1 MQPKFCRKCGNA
13 IKDGGK
19 FCSLCGEP
27 FIRNKE
33 SVFRDNPE
41 GTVILGGIGQ
51 PKQNVKATKKG
62 SLVLSFEE
70 MLRGCTKIVDF
81 GTGKKYEIV
90 IPQGL
95 SPGNVIK
102 IVDTGIIDSDTGNE
116 CDIELTT
123 SIE

>member
-13 IKDGGK
+13 IKDGGN
-19 FCSLCGEP
+19 FCSKCGEP

-33 SVFRDNPE
+33 NEMRDNPE
-41 GTVILGGIGQ
+41 GTVILGGLGQ
-51 PKQNVKATKKG
+51 VMPNVKATKKG
-62 SLVLSFEE
+62 SLVLSFED
-70 MLRGCTKIVDF
+70 MLRGCTKVVDF

-95 SPGNVIK
+95 LPGNVIK